1 MKELLTEWRKFVNEQ
16 LEASISPTQ
25 AHEEYLTVTS
35 NVEDISDAIYDVV
48 EGDSESEEV
57 AFNATEAVERTMKR
71 VDYAIKNG
79 RHKMLDTY
87 KKQLLAVADSGK
99 ESIEQLQA
107 LASKKDEMKQAADK
121 LVIIHNKAKSYLEG
135 ILNGEYQEEM

>member
-57 AFNATEAVERTMKR
+57 AFNATEAVERMMKR

>member
-1 MKELLTEWRKFVNEQ
+1 VKEILTEWRKFINEQ

-25 AHEEYLTVTS
+25 AHEEYLIVTS
-35 NVEDISDAIYDVV
+35 NIEDISDAIYDMV
-48 EGDSESEEV
+48 EGDPESEKIL
-57 AFNATEAVERTMKR
+57 FNVTDAVERIMKR

-79 RHKMLDTY
+79 RHKMMDTY

-99 ESIEQLQA
+99 DSIEQLQA
-107 LASKKDEMKQAADK
+107 LASKKDKMKEVADK